1 MELVKFKQARF
12 EKNKLILNESISID
26 EWKELGSQLKQVEGS
41 VQFWIGDWARFGD
54 KKGFTGKYTD
64 SKVYDELEEITGL
77 DRNTIKNYKYVAEQ
91 TSQTRESSPQ
101 GDDISYTHFREV
113 AKLTPEK
120 QTEFLNKASDEKL
133 SVRELRNEIKK
144 EDKIFESVNL
154 PEGKFNVIYCDP
166 AWQYSNSNLG
176 GSANKI
182 YPTMATEEICNLEI
196 KDLTAENCILF
207 MWATNPL
214 LEDAFKVIDAW
225 GFNYKTNFVWI
236 KNKSTFNQLGFYI
249 YGQHELLLIAVKG
262 SMLPIGEKPKSIITG
277 ENKIH
282 SKKPECVYEIIEN
295 MFPEM
300 KYLELFARNK
310 RDGWESWGNEL

>member
-77 DRNTIKNYKYVAEQ
+77 ERKTLKEYKSVAENTADVRQ
-91 TSQTRESSPQ
+91 SSARA
-101 GDDISYTHFREV
+101 DDISYSHYREV

-120 QTEFLNKASDEKL
+120 QTEFLNKASDENL
-133 SVRELRNEIKK
+133 SVRELRNVINR
-144 EDKIFESVNL
+144 EDKIFESVSL

-166 AWQYSNSNLG
+166 AWEYSNSG
-176 GSANKI
+176 FDMSAENH
-182 YPTMATEEICNLEI
+182 YQTMSTEDICKLQIE
-196 KDLTAENCILF
+196 DLAAENCILF
-207 MWATNPL
+207 MWVTNPL
-214 LEDAFKVIDAW
+214 LEDAFKVIESW
-225 GFNYKTNFVWI
+225 GFKYKTNFVWI
-236 KNKSTFNQLGFYI
+236 KNKHTAGFYI

-262 SMLPIGEKPKSIITG
+262 SMLPIGDKPKSIITG
-277 ENKIH
+277 ENKVH
-282 SKKPECVYEIIEN
+282 SKKPDVVYEIIES

-300 KYLELFARNK
+300 KYLELFARQK

>member
-1 MELVKFKQARF
+1 MNLVSFKKATF
-12 EKNKLILNESISID
+12 EKNKLTLNDSISID

-77 DRNTIKNYKYVAEQ
+77 ERKTLKEYKSVAEN
-91 TSQTRESSPQ
+91 TSEARQSSARA
-101 GDDISYTHFREV
+101 DDISYSHYREV
-113 AKLTPEK
+113 AKLSPEK

-133 SVRELRNEIKK
+133 SVRELRNEINR

-166 AWQYSNSNLG
+166 AWEYSNSNLG
-176 GSANKI
+176 GSALNK
-182 YPTMATEEICNLEI
+182 YPTMSTLDICNLNI
-196 KDLTAENCILF
+196 KNLTAENCILF
-207 MWATNPL
+207 MWVTNPL
-214 LEDAFKVIDAW
+214 LEDAFKVIESW
-225 GFNYKTNFVWI
+225 EFKYKTNMVWV
-236 KNKSTFNQLGFYI
+236 KDKSTFNQLGFYI

-262 SMLPIGEKPKSIITG
+262 SMLPIGDKPKSIITG
-277 ENKIH
+277 ENKVH
-282 SKKPECVYEIIEN
+282 SKKPEIVYQIIES

-300 KYLELFARNK
+300 KYLELFARQK

>member
-77 DRNTIKNYKYVAEQ
+77 DRRTLQDYKTVAER
-91 TSQTRESSPQ
+91 TSAGRNADLDFS
-101 GDDISYTHFREV
+101 HHREV

-133 SVRELRNEIKK
+133 SVRELRNEIKRV
-144 EDKIFESVNL
+144 DKVFESVNL
-154 PEGKFNVIYCDP
+154 PKGKFNVIYCDP
-166 AWQYSNSNLG
+166 AWQYSNSG
-176 GSANKI
+176 FEMSAENK
-182 YPTMATEEICNLEI
+182 YPTMPTEDICNLEI
-196 KDLTAENCILF
+196 KDLTSDNCILF
-207 MWATNPL
+207 MWVTNPL
-214 LEDAFKVIDAW
+214 LEDAFKVIEAW
-225 GFNYKTNFVWI
+225 GFGYKTNMVWV
-236 KNKSTFNQLGFYI
+236 KDRHTAGFYI
-249 YGQHELLLIAVKG
+249 FGQHELLLIAVKG

-277 ENKIH
+277 DNKIH

-300 KYLELFARNK
+300 KYIELFARNK